1 MNRESLEKILTGTD
15 EVCRL
20 ARSALVAG
28 ASYRIW
34 EGVSD
39 IESTRTIYGRRYRT
53 TRRVGQPSVGFSEA
67 VEALR
72 AYEGTEVAIG
82 YVGDRPRGGFYFQI
96 FLTPDLARVVACLGV
111 ERYAYRPRTA
121 SDNES

>member
-1 MNRESLEKILTGTD
+1 MPDT
-15 EVCRL
+15 V
-20 ARSALVAG
+20 
-28 ASYRIW
+28 
-34 EGVSD
+34 
-39 IESTRTIYGRRYRT
+39 
-53 TRRVGQPSVGFSEA
+53 SEA

-96 FLTPDLARVVACLGV
+96 FLTPDLARLVACLGV